1 MAELHELEELVR
13 KAEEDISC
21 AATRDACEQ
30 LRIQYLGRKSPM
42 VQAVRSIG
50 TLPAERRRE
59 EGAKLNA
66 LKVRLEK
73 LLDAREK
80 SFAGGSGGAGLDVT
94 LPGRG
99 IQPGHAHPLTLVT
112 REVLDI
118 LRSIGFEE
126 VSGPE
131 VDTDEHN
138 FVVLNTPVDHPARDM
153 QATFYLGKELLLRT
167 QTSAVWAHAMR
178 NRKPPL
184 RIVSP
189 GRVFR
194 RDAVDASHSPVFH
207 QIEGLW
213 VDEKCSFSD
222 LKGVLE
228 AFLGKFFGPKTK
240 VRFAPSY
247 FPFTEPSAEVSIQ
260 CVVCGGTGC
269 RTCGHAGWLE
279 ILGSGMVNPKVLDMV
294 GYDREKYRGFAFGV
308 GVERLVMLKYGMTDM
323 RMLYEN
329 DLRVLAQVR

>member
-1 MAELHELEELVR
+1 MAELHELGELVR
-13 KAEEDISC
+13 KAEEEISC
-21 AATRDACEQ
+21 AATREALEQ

-50 TLPAERRRE
+50 SLPAEQRRE
-59 EGAKLNA
+59 GGAKLNA
-66 LKVRLEK
+66 LKSRLEK
-73 LLDAREK
+73 LLEAKTK
-80 SFAGGSGGAGLDVT
+80 SLGGGATNAGIDIS

-99 IQPGHAHPLTLVT
+99 VVPGNAHPLTLVT

-131 VDTDEHN
+131 VDTDDHN

-153 QATFYLGKELLLRT
+153 QATFYLNKELLLRT
-167 QTSAVWAHAMR
+167 QTSAVWAHVMR

-228 AFLGKFFGPKTK
+228 AFLGKFFGPTTK

-260 CVVCGGTGC
+260 CVVCGGSGC
-269 RTCGHAGWLE
+269 RTCGRAGWLE
-279 ILGSGMVNPKVLDMV
+279 ILGAGMVNPKVLDTV

-308 GVERLVMLKYGMTDM
+308 GVERLVMLKYGITDM

-329 DLRVLAQVR
+329 DLRVLSQVR

>member
-1 MAELHELEELVR
+1 VAELRELEDLVR
-13 KAEEDISC
+13 KAEEEVAR
-21 AATRDACEQ
+21 AATRDAVGQ
-30 LRIQYLGRKSPM
+30 LRIQYLGRKSPL
-42 VQAVRSIG
+42 VLAVRSIG
-50 TLPAERRRE
+50 ALPAEQRRE
-59 EGAKLNA
+59 GGAKLNA
-66 LKVRLEK
+66 LKGKLER

-80 SFAGGSGGAGLDVT
+80 SLAGGPAGPGIDVS

-99 IQPGHAHPLTLVT
+99 IKPGNAHPLTLVT

-118 LRSIGFEE
+118 LRSMGFEE

-138 FVVLNTPVDHPARDM
+138 FVALNTPIDHPARDM
-153 QATFYLGKELLLRT
+153 QATFYLTKDLLLRT
-167 QTSAVWAHAMR
+167 QTSAVWAHVMK

-213 VDEKCSFSD
+213 VDDRCSFAD

-228 AFLGKFFGPKTK
+228 AFFRNFFGPKTQ

-260 CVVCGGTGC
+260 CVVCGGVGC
-269 RTCGHAGWLE
+269 RTCGRAGWLE
-279 ILGSGMVNPKVLDMV
+279 ILGAGMVNPKVLDMA

-308 GVERLVMLKYGMTDM
+308 GVERLVMLKYGITDM

>member
-1 MAELHELEELVR
+1 MAELRELEELVR
-13 KAEEDISC
+13 KAEEAVAR
-21 AATRDACEQ
+21 AATRDEVAE
-30 LRIQYLGRKSPM
+30 LRVQYLGRKSPM

-50 TLPAERRRE
+50 ALPAEQRRE

-66 LKVRLEK
+66 LKERMEK
-73 LLDAREK
+73 MLDAREK
-80 SFAGGSGGAGLDVT
+80 SLAGGSGGAGLDVS

-99 IQPGHAHPLTLVT
+99 VIPGSKHPLTLVT

-131 VDTDEHN
+131 VDTDDNN
-138 FVVLNTPVDHPARDM
+138 FVALNTPIDHPARDM

-167 QTSAVWAHAMR
+167 QTSAVWAHVMR
-178 NRKPPL
+178 NRKPPM

-213 VDEKCSFSD
+213 VDERCSFSD

-228 AFLGKFFGPKTK
+228 SFLGKFFGPQTK

-247 FPFTEPSAEVSIQ
+247 FPFTEPSAEASIQ
-260 CVVCGGTGC
+260 CVVCEGSGC
-269 RTCGHAGWLE
+269 RTCGRAGWLE
-279 ILGSGMVNPKVLDMV
+279 ILGSGMVNPKVLDMA

-308 GVERLVMLKYGMTDM
+308 GVERLVMLKYGITDM